1 MMIPLYERF
10 MYIHLCTTLEPFTIP
25 QMAAVLSREA
35 GENGV
40 RLQTTSGGRK
50 MEEMKME
57 GEGDERDGCQAIHTD
72 VILGESGGSTMT

>member
-1 MMIPLYERF
+1 ML
-10 MYIHLCTTLEPFTIP
+10 MYIHLCSTLEPLTLP

-40 RLQTTSGGRK
+40 RFQTTSGRRK
-50 MEEMKME
+50 MEEMKMKV
-57 GEGDERDGCQAIHTD
+57 EGDEGGGCQAICAD